1 MNAANTSVLCLPS
14 SHRNAAF
21 WLRLS
26 RIVHPI
32 RSINQRL
39 PLTKVCAVRE
49 QLDRSLAEI
58 ADTVTEMASR
68 ADRMLTRALKAL
80 ATNDQEEALA
90 VIRSD
95 RGVDHRY
102 ASVQHQ
108 ILTTVALQSPV
119 GLDLRLLTAHLHA
132 SLHIER
138 MADHAVSIARAVQRI
153 EDAPTDA
160 SMHTQ
165 IAAMGEKAQAVC
177 RTAVE
182 ALVDVNE
189 AKALTVLALDNEVDA
204 LLVQLFRDLL
214 QHAEGLDGERLK
226 KVFELL
232 GVIRRIERYADHGV
246 DIGEQVIF
254 AATGELIEF
263 SSHPANP

>member
-1 MNAANTSVLCLPS
+1 MHTQTLE
-14 SHRNAAF
+14 
-21 WLRLS
+21 
-26 RIVHPI
+26 
-32 RSINQRL
+32 
-39 PLTKVCAVRE
+39 TKECAVRE

-58 ADTVTEMASR
+58 AATVTEMGSR
-68 ADRMLTRALKAL
+68 ADAMLTRSLQAL
-80 ATNDQEEALA
+80 ATNDANEALQ

-138 MADHAVSIARAVQRI
+138 MADHAVSIARAVQRSD
-153 EDAPTDA
+153 EAPTDPA
-160 SMHTQ
+160 MHTQ
-165 IAAMGEKAQAVC
+165 IVGMGEQAKAVC

-182 ALVDVNE
+182 ALVAVDE

-204 LLVQLFRDLL
+204 LLVQLFRELL
-214 QHAEGLDGERLK
+214 HHAEGLDGERLK
-226 KVFELL
+226 HVFELL

-246 DIGEQVIF
+246 DIAEQVVF

-263 SSHPANP
+263 SSHPNA